1 MEAIYRTCYG
11 MKNQWHSTEGILV
24 SKRYYVYKLIDDS
37 TDTSA
42 SLFHGQVEIPE
53 QTDQQTMND
62 GDARAMVADAVIKH
76 LIRSKHRPNFSHIE
90 FCELNGQDDPRLHGE
105 TDGGAFDWQRCTPDE
120 LELKLSEED

>member
-1 MEAIYRTCYG
+1 M
-11 MKNQWHSTEGILV
+11 

-37 TDTSA
+37 TEGNT

-62 GDARAMVADAVIKH
+62 GDARSMVADAVIKH

-90 FCELNGQDDPRLHGE
+90 FCELNGPDDPRLHGE
-105 TDGGAFDWQRCTPDE
+105 ADGGAFDWQRCTPDE